1 MLKNL
6 NIWFLSSLLVSLGV
20 LIPIVTVFF
29 SFFEETSNYYQILKD
44 TFLFEYI
51 FNSFILLICVLAL
64 TFIIGTTCAYLVS
77 FYKFPFSNFFKW
89 SLILGFAVPPY
100 IYAYSLTAFFENYGT
115 AFTILINLF
124 GEGEYNKY
132 IPKFDGL
139 LGAVLS
145 LSFSLF
151 AYVYILSRASFLY
164 QSQNLIDL
172 GRSLGFSKFKSL
184 YSLILPAARPAIVAG
199 LSLVAMETLAE
210 FGAVDFFSINTLTTG
225 IYNSWIT
232 FDDLAFSN
240 RLSFFLLIFIFACFI
255 IENFSRRNAKYHFN
269 SRGGFKH
276 KEKITLTGKK
286 SFFAFLFCFIIE
298 NYSRKKAK
306 YHFNSRG
313 GFKQKEKIKLSGKK
327 SFFAFLFCFIIFFL
341 SFLFPL
347 SQMLYWTIKFPENLF
362 DIDIISLTLNT
373 IYLVILSSIVL
384 ILFSLLSNYG
394 NRVSRNKILNFL
406 STISISG
413 YAIPG
418 VILAVA
424 FITFIA
430 WFDDNVVKS
439 LGFLSIKKIFIGSI
453 LGLVLVYFVRFYSLA
468 FNGIKSGYE
477 KINISVDESSYLL
490 GYSKKKTFLNI
501 HIPFLRNSLLFV
513 AILISLEIIRE
524 LPITLI
530 LRPFNFETFATTAY
544 ISASEDLLE
553 AAAVPSLFLI
563 LIATLF
569 IMFTSKYILRE
580 NER

>member
-1 MLKNL
+1 MLKSL
-6 NIWFLSSLLVSLGV
+6 NIWFISSLLVSIIV
-20 LIPIVTVFF
+20 LIPIVTVFY
-29 SFFEETSNYYQILKD
+29 SFFEDTSNYFGILRE

-51 FNSFILLICVLAL
+51 FNSLVLLVSVLVL
-64 TFIIGTTCAYLVS
+64 TFIIGTLSAYLVS
-77 FYKFPFSNFFKW
+77 FYTFPFSNFFKW
-89 SLILGFAVPPY
+89 ALILSFAVPPY

-115 AFTILINLF
+115 LYSVLKNLF
-124 GEGEYNKY
+124 GEANYNQN

-145 LSFSLF
+145 LSFSLY
-151 AYVYILSRASFLY
+151 AYVYILTRASFLY
-164 QSQNLIDL
+164 QSQNLVDL

-225 IYNSWIT
+225 IYNSWIA

-240 RLSFFLLIFIFACFI
+240 RLSFFLLIFIFALFI
-255 IENFSRRNAKYHFN
+255 LEN
-269 SRGGFKH
+269 
-276 KEKITLTGKK
+276 L
-286 SFFAFLFCFIIE
+286 
-298 NYSRKKAK
+298 SRKKAK
-306 YHFNSRG
+306 YHSNTKG
-313 GFKQKEKIKLSGKK
+313 GFKQKEKLQLEGIKAFNA
-327 SFFAFLFCFIIFFL
+327 FFVCFIIFFL

-347 SQMLYWTIKFPENLF
+347 SQMLYWTIKFPENFF
-362 DIDIISLTLNT
+362 DLKAVTLTLNT
-373 IYLVILSSIVL
+373 IYLVFLSSLVL
-384 ILFSLLSNYG
+384 IIFSLISNYG
-394 NRVSRNKILNFL
+394 NRVSKNKTLNIL
-406 STISISG
+406 STLSISG

-430 WFDDNVVKS
+430 WFDDNIVQA
-439 LGFLSIKKIFIGSI
+439 LGFLSIKQVFIGSI
-453 LGLVLVYFVRFYSLA
+453 LGLVLVYFIRFYSLA

-490 GYSKKKTFLNI
+490 GYSKQKTFMNI
-501 HIPFLRNSLLFV
+501 HVPYLRNSLLFV
-513 AILISLEIIRE
+513 VILISLEIIRE

-553 AAAVPSLFLI
+553 AAAAPSLFLI
-563 LIATLF
+563 LIATAF
-569 IMFTSKYILRE
+569 IMLTSKYILRE
-580 NER
+580 K

>member
-1 MLKNL
+1 MRINFWY
-6 NIWFLSSLLVSLGV
+6 ISSLFISIFVI
-20 LIPIVTVFF
+20 IPILTVFL
-29 SFFEETSNYYQILKD
+29 SFFESTSNYYGILKD

-51 FNSFILLICVLAL
+51 SNSIILLISVLLL
-64 TFIIGTTCAYLVS
+64 TFLIGTGTAYLVS
-77 FYKFPFSNFFKW
+77 FYEFPLSNFFKW
-89 SLILGFAVPPY
+89 ALILSFAVPPY

-115 AFTILINLF
+115 AYSILKNLF
-124 GEGEYNKY
+124 GDKNYNLY
-132 IPKFDGL
+132 IPKFDGMI
-139 LGAVLS
+139 GVILS

-151 AYVYILSRASFLY
+151 AYVYILARASFLY
-164 QSQNLIDL
+164 QSQNFIDL
-172 GRSLGFSKFKSL
+172 GKNLGFTNFKTL
-184 YSLILPAARPAIVAG
+184 YSIILPAARPAIVAG

-232 FDDLAFSN
+232 FDDLAFAN
-240 RLSFFLLIFIFACFI
+240 QLSFFLLLFIFALFI
-255 IENFSRRNAKYHFN
+255 LENLSRN
-269 SRGGFKH
+269 
-276 KEKITLTGKK
+276 
-286 SFFAFLFCFIIE
+286 
-298 NYSRKKAK
+298 KAK
-306 YHFNSRG
+306 YHFNSKG
-313 GFKQKEKIKLSGKK
+313 GFKQKQKLQLKGTK
-327 SFFAFLFCFIIFFL
+327 SIAAFLFCFLVFFL

-362 DIDIISLTLNT
+362 DLQIINLLSNTL
-373 IYLVILSSIVL
+373 YLVILSSFVL
-384 ILFSLLSNYG
+384 IMFSLISNYG
-394 NRVSRNKILNFL
+394 NRVTKNKTLNIL
-406 STISISG
+406 STLSISG

-430 WFDDNVVKS
+430 WFDESVVKN
-439 LGFLSIKKIFIGSI
+439 LGLFSIKKIFIGSI

-490 GYSKKKTFLNI
+490 GYSKRKTFMNI

-513 AILISLEIIRE
+513 CILISLEIIRE

-563 LIATLF
+563 LIATSF
-569 IMFTSKYILRE
+569 IIITSKYLSLIHI
-580 NER
+580 